1 MRPGEKIPVDGI
13 VESGSSSGDESLLTG
28 ESLPI
33 AKSVGDNVSYS
44 GKRTRSVEAVLLGA
58 VFFDLAAFGSVL
70 PDVQTRLEDFGAR
83 GWLIGL
89 ILAAYFLVQTLVS
102 PLWGTFSDRRG
113 RKLPLVLCFSLSASS
128 FVLYGLAGSNLLVL
142 VSRIVAGLAAAN
154 IALAQAEMAAL
165 HEEAARPAALG
176 RLSAA
181 TTSGLILGPAI
192 GGWLS
197 HMGGSFLLGMS
208 AASLSALAAL
218 ALALVI
224 PTSPAPQPKN
234 AMTERPRAHLAL
246 LREIPA
252 LTTLFVLAAT
262 AWFALACLEGTF
274 GRLIRAQLGYG
285 PREYGLIF
293 GYEALLGVLVQ
304 ALLLGS
310 LTKRLRPVVLLRLG
324 YGLQGIGLGLTPFA
338 PNLAWLFAY
347 STFYAVGAGVANP
360 TINALCSAVTPSDRQ
375 GEMFGLL
382 QAARSVGFLLG
393 PLLGGILF
401 DWRPEAP
408 YVLAAAVM
416 LVAGLLARCESRTR
430 VH

>member
-1 MRPGEKIPVDGI
+1 
-13 VESGSSSGDESLLTG
+13 
-28 ESLPI
+28 
-33 AKSVGDNVSYS
+33 
-44 GKRTRSVEAVLLGA
+44 VLLGA
-58 VFFDLAAFGSVL
+58 VFLDLAAFGSIL
-70 PDVQTRLEDFGAR
+70 PDVQTRLESFGAH

-102 PLWGTFSDRRG
+102 PLWGKASDRRG
-113 RKLPLVLCFSLSASS
+113 RKLPLVLCFALSAGS
-128 FVLYGLAGSNLLVL
+128 FALYGLAGSSLLVL

-154 IALAQAEMAAL
+154 VALAQAEVAAL
-165 HEEAARPAALG
+165 HEESARPAALG

-181 TTSGLILGPAI
+181 TTGGLILGPAV

-197 HMGGSFLLGMS
+197 HIGGSILLGMT

-224 PTSPAPQPKN
+224 PHRVPAEATAPDADK
-234 AMTERPRAHLAL
+234 PRARFAL
-246 LREIPA
+246 LREVPA
-252 LTTLFVLAAT
+252 LTSLFVLAAT

-274 GRLIRAQLGYG
+274 GRLIHQRLGYG

-304 ALLLGS
+304 ALLLDQ
-310 LTKRLRPVVLLRLG
+310 LTKRLTPVVLLRVG

-338 PNLAWLFAY
+338 PSLAWLFAC
-347 STFYAVGAGVANP
+347 STLYAIGAGVANP
-360 TINALCSAVTPSDRQ
+360 TINARCSAVTPSDRQ

-401 DWRPEAP
+401 DWRPDAP
-408 YVLAAAVM
+408 YLLAAGVM
-416 LVAGLLARCESRTR
+416 FLAGTLVRKASGS
-430 VH
+430 

>member
-1 MRPGEKIPVDGI
+1 MKQ
-13 VESGSSSGDESLLTG
+13 
-28 ESLPI
+28 
-33 AKSVGDNVSYS
+33 
-44 GKRTRSVEAVLLGA
+44 TRMVEAVLLGA

-89 ILAAYFLVQTLVS
+89 ILAAYFLVQTLAS
-102 PLWGTFSDRRG
+102 PLWGKFGDRWG
-113 RKLPLVLCFSLSASS
+113 RKLPLVLCFSLSSGS
-128 FVLYGLAGSNLLVL
+128 FVLYGLAGNNLLVL
-142 VSRIVAGLAAAN
+142 ASRVVAGLAAAN
-154 IALAQAEMAAL
+154 VALAQAEVAAL
-165 HEEAARPAALG
+165 HEEEARPAALG

-181 TTSGLILGPAI
+181 TTSGLILGPAV

-197 HMGGSFLLGMS
+197 HVGGSFLLGMS

-218 ALALVI
+218 ALALAI
-224 PTSPAPQPKN
+224 PKRPTPRPTPSP
-234 AMTERPRAHLAL
+234 TGRPRAHLAL
-246 LREIPA
+246 LRDIPA
-252 LTTLFVLAAT
+252 LALLFVLAAT

-304 ALLLGS
+304 TMLLGS
-310 LTKRLRPVVLLRLG
+310 LTKRLSAVTLLRLG

-338 PNLAWLFAY
+338 PSLAWLFAY
-347 STFYAVGAGVANP
+347 STLYAVGAGVANP
-360 TINALCSAVTPSDRQ
+360 TVNALCSAVTPSDRQ

-393 PLLGGILF
+393 PLLGGMLF

-416 LVAGLLARCESRTR
+416 FVAGLLARRESRTG